1 MPIVEGS
8 GQPSSA
14 GGETA
19 IVSDAPSA
27 PAQSSPQKPGGGG
40 SKGSPTKFQPE
51 QPSVFGRVR
60 TGWTDSEDDTFFRQL
75 PAAGFENT
83 STQAQTDNYSVLTWP
98 TELYND
104 GVVLPESSGAQIS
117 IYPRYRGHDLGVEG
131 FVQWASNSSGQ
142 RRIAVQITRVDGSTA
157 TRELASAPATSAAVG
172 ESFSFPMYVGDGTT
186 AVDFFDVR
194 AATSTAAGVTH
205 PDVTYARLTIVQ
217 LR

>member
-1 MPIVEGS
+1 MTIVEGS

-19 IVSDAPSA
+19 KVSDAPSA
-27 PAQSSPQKPGGGG
+27 PAQSAPRKSGG
-40 SKGSPTKFQPE
+40 SGGTGSVTKFQPE

-75 PAAGFENT
+75 PAAGFENV
-83 STQAQTDNYSVLTWP
+83 STQAQTDSYSVLTWP

-104 GVVLPESSGAQIS
+104 GVVLPDSSGAQIS
-117 IYPRYRGHDLGVEG
+117 IYPRYRGHDLGIEG
-131 FVQWASNSSGQ
+131 YVQWAANTSGVK
-142 RRIAVQITRVDGSTA
+142 RVQIQETQVSGTTVSRELACVQASTA
-157 TRELASAPATSAAVG
+157 TVG
-172 ESFSFPMYVGDGTT
+172 ASFSYPMYVGDGTT